1 MYGENYSD
9 LFSDGL
15 ASSYAKPTSNYG
27 NWNYDTNSYDLG
39 KKSLDALK
47 NTGMFDTGYKLPA
60 QVRSATSYTHPVGD
74 EPSFL
79 DGLIGSVGT
88 GENGE
93 GGSGLLGGLSNRN
106 LMSGVKGLGNLGLGL
121 ASYFQMAPMYE
132 QQLKSMKLANKDM
145 EQSMARQQATRT
157 GLADAIAKSYG

>member
-1 MYGENYSD
+1 MYDEDYSD
-9 LFSDGL
+9 LFSNGL
-15 ASSYAKPTSNYG
+15 ASSYAK
-27 NWNYDTNSYDLG
+27 
-39 KKSLDALK
+39 
-47 NTGMFDTGYKLPA
+47 
-60 QVRSATSYTHPVGD
+60 PVGD

-79 DGLIGSVGT
+79 DRFIGSVGT

-93 GGSGLLGGLSNRN
+93 GGSGLLGGLSNKN

-121 ASYFQMAPMYE
+121 ASYFQMKPMYE